1 MTLKVLVP
9 NVLAALR
16 RWISGKPAATVK
28 PREKGRPLDQ
38 NSELVPP
45 FPPF

>member
-1 MTLKVLVP
+1 MKLKLV
-9 NVLAALR
+9 VFTALAALR
-16 RWISGKPAATVK
+16 RRFSAKQAVR
-28 PREKGRPLDQ
+28 PRRPEKGRPLDQ